1 MGNLLG
7 SPITE
12 KHTHEGETLDGLPY
26 GISSMQGWRVHME
39 DAHIA
44 QPFLYAEKKVG
55 GNGNDGLESNKCV
68 ASEGTEVGMEGIESE
83 EGGNSKLGEGAK
95 QENGGNNATT
105 TAPATAATDNIKPIY
120 QRIPLPNHSLFAVFD
135 GHGGSFAAEYASR
148 NLLRVLCRQP
158 AFVAYAERLR
168 DRDDF
173 LEKKKLDLL
182 LKRSSA
188 SDEEVRKVK
197 EMVRLHLDGGKPPQ
211 QDGGEGGM
219 QMQEVH
225 CDGSEQGE
233 KGMGEGKN
241 DDEKEKSAS
250 PPTNSL
256 EVAKATYDHQLMTLL
271 EDALRD
277 AFCDIDAEILK
288 EVRGDGNVDA
298 NIPYGY
304 GYLTEGPPSIGVGHL
319 SPEGKGSSSSE
330 HSSPSAADKDNTN
343 SNTPS
348 SISAA
353 LFHHPT
359 HPVPTPTE
367 IPILEPPPKI
377 TDDQDSGTTASLVL
391 LTPRWIVCANAG
403 DSRAVYSR
411 SGHRVVPLSYDHK
424 PDDEAEER
432 RVREAGGYV
441 SGGRVEG
448 DLAVSR
454 GLGDFRFK
462 DLDTVLSGAK
472 GENRDRVGSLR
483 YSAGDEDGSGSQSEC
498 GKNGGDSARPMLKPG
513 EQKVSPVPDIIVQ
526 NRNEEE
532 DEFIIIA
539 CDGIWDVQTNQ
550 ECVNTVADIF
560 KEGEKNLGVL
570 CEEILDLCLIKG
582 SKDNMTAAVVKFPKQ
597 TIGEGGGVTARRERR
612 GESESLDN
620 RQHHVIQLRS
630 VYDPYTARDMDDD
643 PPNNDEDEG
652 GEGGTDSMEEYKG
665 KTFGVTIGVAPREE
679 EEDDEPLPF
688 RDEDDTGEME
698 KE

>member
-44 QPFLYAEKKVG
+44 QPYLYAEKKIGHDNISESGNVG
-55 GNGNDGLESNKCV
+55 D
-68 ASEGTEVGMEGIESE
+68 EGTEVGMNGVQEGDSLPENE
-83 EGGNSKLGEGAK
+83 EGPGGDASKMDSD
-95 QENGGNNATT
+95 TT
-105 TAPATAATDNIKPIY
+105 TPASTQSKPIY

-158 AFVAYAERLR
+158 AFVAYAERLK
-168 DRDDF
+168 DREDY
-173 LEKKKLDLL
+173 LEKERLSLL

-188 SDEEVRKVK
+188 SDVEVRKVK
-197 EMVRLHLDGGKPPQ
+197 EMVRLHLDGGQPSQQLEEGGKTSN
-211 QDGGEGGM
+211 QDGEGM
-219 QMQEVH
+219 E
-225 CDGSEQGE
+225 
-233 KGMGEGKN
+233 EGKN
-241 DDEKEKSAS
+241 DDEKDKSAH
-250 PPTNSL
+250 PPANAL

-277 AFCDIDAEILK
+277 AFCDIDAEILR

-304 GYLTEGPPSIGVGHL
+304 GYLTEGPPSIGFGHL
-319 SPEGKGSSSSE
+319 SPEGKGSSTSE
-330 HSSPSAADKDNTN
+330 HSSNSAANNSDAN

-348 SISAA
+348 SKPAS
-353 LFHHPT
+353 LLHHPT
-359 HPVPTPTE
+359 HPVPAPTD
-367 IPILEPPPKI
+367 IPIIEPPPKF

-424 PDDEAEER
+424 PDDEEEER

-462 DLDTVLSGAK
+462 DLDAVLSGAK
-472 GENRDRVGSLR
+472 GENRDRIGSLL
-483 YSAGDEDGSGSQSEC
+483 YSMDDTGSGSESR
-498 GKNGGDSARPMLKPG
+498 NNDGDSARPMLKPG

-560 KEGEKNLGVL
+560 KEGEKNLGML
-570 CEEILDLCLIKG
+570 CEEV
-582 SKDNMTAAVVKFPKQ
+582 SFV
-597 TIGEGGGVTARRERR
+597 IG
-612 GESESLDN
+612 L
-620 RQHHVIQLRS
+620 
-630 VYDPYTARDMDDD
+630 
-643 PPNNDEDEG
+643 
-652 GEGGTDSMEEYKG
+652 
-665 KTFGVTIGVAPREE
+665 
-679 EEDDEPLPF
+679 
-688 RDEDDTGEME
+688 
-698 KE
+698 

>member
-44 QPFLYAEKKVG
+44 QPYLYAEKKIGHDAGSERGNVG
-55 GNGNDGLESNKCV
+55 D
-68 ASEGTEVGMEGIESE
+68 EGTEVGMKVVKEGDSLPENQ
-83 EGGNSKLGEGAK
+83 EGPDGDASKMVRD
-95 QENGGNNATT
+95 TT
-105 TAPATAATDNIKPIY
+105 TPASTQSKPIY

-148 NLLRVLCRQP
+148 NLLRVLCRQS
-158 AFVAYAERLR
+158 AFVAYAERLK
-168 DRDDF
+168 DREDY
-173 LEKKKLDLL
+173 LEKERLNLL

-197 EMVRLHLDGGKPPQ
+197 QMVRLHLDGGQPSQRLEGGGEASK
-211 QDGGEGGM
+211 QDGEAM
-219 QMQEVH
+219 E
-225 CDGSEQGE
+225 
-233 KGMGEGKN
+233 EGKN
-241 DDEKEKSAS
+241 DDGKEKSAH
-250 PPTNSL
+250 PPANAL

-277 AFCDIDAEILK
+277 AFCDIDAEILR

-319 SPEGKGSSSSE
+319 SPEGKGSSTSE
-330 HSSPSAADKDNTN
+330 HSSTSAANNVSTN

-348 SISAA
+348 SKPAS
-353 LFHHPT
+353 LLHHPT
-359 HPVPTPTE
+359 HPVPAPTD
-367 IPILEPPPKI
+367 IPIIEPPPKL

-403 DSRAVYSR
+403 DSRAVYYR

-424 PDDEAEER
+424 PDDEEEER

-462 DLDTVLSGAK
+462 DLDAVLSGAR
-472 GENRDRVGSLR
+472 GENRDRVGSLL
-483 YSAGDEDGSGSQSEC
+483 YSMDDTGSGEESRI
-498 GKNGGDSARPMLKPG
+498 NDGDSARPMLKPG

-560 KEGEKNLGVL
+560 KEGEKNLGTL

-582 SKDNMTAAVVKFPKQ
+582 SKDNMTAAVIKFPKQ
-597 TIGEGGGVTARRERR
+597 TVGEGGGVTARRERR
-612 GESESLDN
+612 GAAESLDN
-620 RQHHVIQLRS
+620 RQHHVIQLGS
-630 VYDPYTARDMDDD
+630 VYDPYTAKDTDDAS
-643 PPNNDEDEG
+643 PNNDNDER
-652 GEGGTDSMEEYKG
+652 GEEGVDSMEEYKG

-679 EEDDEPLPF
+679 ADDDEPLPF
-688 RDEDDTGEME
+688 REEDDTGERE
-698 KE
+698 ED